1 MNSYLTIG
9 EFAKLRNVDRKSLR
23 YYERIGALIPA
34 YTDPA
39 TQYRYYKLE
48 QLVDLD
54 TILMCLELEI
64 PLKEAAQ
71 YKNKDGSLDIL
82 RLYNDGKQKANEKL
96 THLYTIIG
104 RLEGAICSMK
114 ENEQY
119 KNKSTFYRRYK
130 KKRSIIRTPFSDL
143 GNEIAFRQK
152 ATDLF
157 VKAQQHGYIPM
168 FNFPVGI
175 MAEHSNKTLKI
186 YVTLEIFSYEYS
198 DSTLEL
204 FSLPEGDYLCYQE
217 NCASIYNP
225 SSYCL
230 DIFAENPEI
239 HFIFLTNMTLDK
251 YEENNFPLE
260 IQAFISD
267 Q

>member
-64 PLKEAAQ
+64 PLKGAAQ
-71 YKNKDGSLDIL
+71 YKNKDGSLDIH

-96 THLYTIIG
+96 IHLQTIIE

-114 ENEQY
+114 ENEPY
-119 KNKSTFYRRYK
+119 KDKHTFYRRYK
-130 KKRSIIRTPFSDL
+130 KKRSIIRTPFTDL

-157 VKAQQHGYIPM
+157 AEAHQHGYIPI

-175 MAEHSNKTLKI
+175 MAEHADKTLKM

-198 DSTLEL
+198 DNTLEL
-204 FSLPEGDYLCYQE
+204 FSLPEGNYLCYQE
-217 NCASIYNP
+217 SGASIYHP

-251 YEENNFPLE
+251 YEKNIFPLE

>member
-34 YTDPA
+34 YTDPN

-82 RLYNDGKQKANEKL
+82 RLYKDGKQKADEKL
-96 THLYTIIG
+96 THLCTIIG
-104 RLEGAICSMK
+104 RLESAIGSMK
-114 ENEQY
+114 ENEPY
-119 KNKSTFYRRYK
+119 KDKNTFYKRYK
-130 KKRSIIRTPFSDL
+130 KKRSMIRTPFPEL
-143 GNEIAFRQK
+143 GNEITFRQK

-157 VKAQQHGYIPM
+157 IKAQEHGYIPM
-168 FNFPVGI
+168 FNFPVGL
-175 MAEHSNKTLKI
+175 MAEHNGKTIDI
-186 YVTLEIFSYEYS
+186 YITLEIFSSEYS
-198 DSTLEL
+198 DGTLEL
-204 FSLPEGDYLCYQE
+204 FSLPEGEYFCCQE
-217 NCASIYNP
+217 NNASIYD
-225 SSYCL
+225 SSGYFL
-230 DIFAENPEI
+230 NIFAENPKI

-251 YEENNFPLE
+251 YEKDIFPLE

>member
-23 YYERIGALIPA
+23 YYERIGALIPT

-82 RLYNDGKQKANEKL
+82 RLYNDGKRKANEKL
-96 THLYTIIG
+96 AHLYTIIG
-104 RLEGAICSMK
+104 RLESATCTMK
-114 ENEQY
+114 ENEPY
-119 KNKSTFYRRYK
+119 KDKNTFYRRYK
-130 KKRSIIRTPFSDL
+130 KKRSIIRVPFSDL

-157 VKAQQHGYIPM
+157 VTAHQHGYIPM

-175 MAEHSNKTLKI
+175 MAEHHNNTLKV

-198 DSTLEL
+198 DNTLEIVY
-204 FSLPEGDYLCYQE
+204 LPEGNYLCYQE
-217 NCASIYNP
+217 HGASIYHP

-251 YEENNFPLE
+251 YEKNIFPLE

>member
-64 PLKEAAQ
+64 PLRKAAQ

-96 THLYTIIG
+96 IHLQTIIE

-114 ENEQY
+114 ENEPY
-119 KNKSTFYRRYK
+119 KDKNTFYRRYK
-130 KKRSIIRTPFSDL
+130 KKRYIIRTPFTDL
-143 GNEIAFRQK
+143 GNEIAFRQE

-157 VKAQQHGYIPM
+157 VTAHHHGYIPI

-175 MAEHSNKTLKI
+175 MAEHNDKTLNI

-198 DSTLEL
+198 DNTLEL
-204 FSLPEGDYLCYQE
+204 FSLPDGNYLCYQE
-217 NCASIYNP
+217 HCASIYNP

-260 IQAFISD
+260 IQAFISE